1 MSKQTSTV
9 HAPKVGRGLAICLRD
24 VVSEFADGQ
33 RVSTGKASV
42 VIEIRGGWSIK
53 TKSYIKI
60 EFVQGSRILIKM
72 NKAAKNKPEKIV
84 TTLISG
90 DLRVELIL
98 GHVKS
103 LCVICV
109 PVTAAYIQHIFR

>member
-42 VIEIRGGWSIK
+42 VTRGNHSTQNLEG
-53 TKSYIKI
+53 
-60 EFVQGSRILIKM
+60 M
-72 NKAAKNKPEKIV
+72 
-84 TTLISG
+84 
-90 DLRVELIL
+90 
-98 GHVKS
+98 
-103 LCVICV
+103 
-109 PVTAAYIQHIFR
+109 